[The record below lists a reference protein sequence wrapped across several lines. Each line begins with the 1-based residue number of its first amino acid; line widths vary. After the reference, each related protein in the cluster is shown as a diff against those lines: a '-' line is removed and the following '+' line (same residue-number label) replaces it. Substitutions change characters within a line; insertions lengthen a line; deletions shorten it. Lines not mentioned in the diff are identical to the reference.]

1 MAIANK
7 KKMEH
12 SLQKGMEI
20 LAKRPKLFYMSI
32 NDILNELDDGTPEM
46 LQYRWGAAAHVIVAA
61 IKNYDAVNLV
71 QKLAIYENIGFI
83 CEYVGYLL
91 LTEHNLN
98 LEELLLEAGQQG
110 LLDQIS
116 PFVSPNLQYE
126 TEFYGG
132 LLCNVL
138 AMLDHHTDSRT
149 VSTIIDGYAE
159 HVTNLGKQNK
169 AAELLGDL
177 DNQTEFEFM
186 HAIARSWYEDDREHA
201 REYCGE
207 LLEYPGLWSKKAGI
221 DFLEVSLR
229 ECETDFLR
237 YYSKVNQLIHSEAE
251 LWITAIPLLVHFILD
266 YDSTS
271 ENKEIYES
279 ALGLLQTIP
288 DGSLDERRSFLLAL
302 QWKKINKAPIEKLF
316 QSVIRCPFNRDL
328 TVLNVLDTCL
338 YRKLLNGQEDAQ
350 QILCTLFAAFS
361 ASGFLADFPDFF
373 SRVHSVSHHLSQHIP
388 LQVTAAAINYMLG
401 GGIAQLFFGIGLLNE
416 AGNILKLSQERE
428 KATLNFP
435 EYLTNEQL
443 IYLMKGLL
451 YYLHD
456 SNEVC
461 RIAYQLLLFA
471 EKPCKEFIQF
481 CLNEVFIHY
490 PATMNSMASRFK
502 EGGIDLQIQL
512 AEQIEQAYLQASDA
526 RLASWE
532 IKDVAPSPE
541 HWRIFQHAQE
551 KLMRQVDETR
561 EKSFISDLFPS
572 HMLKYGAK
580 IGWVM
585 HGEKDQLF
593 YQVSSPAHISH
604 QMELSA
610 EYANDPVQFEIKRN
624 AYLKE
629 VRSRAADHQGLSA
642 TFEGKG

>member
-1 MAIANK
+1 MPMTNREE
-7 KKMEH
+7 MEF
-12 SLQKGMEI
+12 SLQRGKEI
-20 LAKRPKLFYMSI
+20 LTARPELFDMSI
-32 NDILNELDDGTPEM
+32 NDILVELNDGTPEM
-46 LQYRWGAAAHVIVAA
+46 LQYRWGAVAHVIVAA
-61 IKNYDAVNLV
+61 IKDYNAANLAS
-71 QKLAIYENIGFI
+71 KLATYENIGFT

-91 LTEHNLN
+91 LTEHNFN
-98 LEELLLEAGQQG
+98 LEELLLEAGKQG

-116 PFVSPNLQYE
+116 PFVSPNLQYR
-126 TEFYGG
+126 TEFNGG
-132 LLCNVL
+132 SLRNVL
-138 AMLDHHTDSRT
+138 ALLDQHTNPRT
-149 VSTIIDGYAE
+149 VSAVIDGYAE
-159 HVTNLGKQNK
+159 HIKNSRKQPQ
-169 AAELLGDL
+169 AAEVLGDL
-177 DNQTEFEFM
+177 NNPAEFEFM
-186 HAIARSWYEDDREHA
+186 HTIARSWYEDDCEQA
-201 REYCGE
+201 GEYCGE
-207 LLEYPGLWSKKAGI
+207 LLEYPGLWSKKAGM

-229 ECETDFLR
+229 ECEADFIR
-237 YYSKVNQLIHSEAE
+237 YYSKVNQLLHSEAG
-251 LWITAIPLLVHFILD
+251 LWITAIPLLVRYILD
-266 YDSTS
+266 YDPTS

-288 DGSLDERRSFLLAL
+288 DGSLDERRSFLMAL
-302 QWKKINKAPIEKLF
+302 QWKEIDKVPIEELF
-316 QSVIRCPFNRDL
+316 QSVIRCPFDKDP
-328 TVLNVLDTCL
+328 TVLNALNFCL
-338 YRKLLNGQEDAQ
+338 YRKLLNGHEDAQ

-373 SRVHSVSHHLSQHIP
+373 SRVRSVLHHLSQHIP
-388 LQVTAAAINYMLG
+388 LQVTAIAINYMLG

-416 AGNILKLSQERE
+416 AGNILKLSQERG
-428 KATLNFP
+428 KTTLDFP
-435 EYLTNEQL
+435 EHLTNEQL
-443 IYLMKGLL
+443 IYLMKGFL

-461 RIAYQLLLFA
+461 RITFQLLLFA
-471 EKPCKEFIQF
+471 GKSCKEFIQF

-490 PATMNSMASRFK
+490 PATMNNMASQFK
-502 EGGIDLQIQL
+502 ESGTDLQIQL

-532 IKDVAPSPE
+532 IKDIAPSPE

-572 HMLKYGAK
+572 HVLKYGAK

-629 VRSRAADHQGLSA
+629 VRSRAADHQGLSVA
-642 TFEGKG
+642 FEGKR